1 MDLVVPLIVM
11 PIPTLIAGL
20 VVVKTIQLRKAARWV
35 QGEARIT
42 SSKVVTTRHRFQGEA
57 EQVKNEPAVTY
68 EFAVGSETFHGKRI
82 SIGETPADGIEAAL
96 QRYSTGARVPV
107 FYDPQDPTNAVLERD
122 PPVKLGCLWAGAA
135 IGLLV
140 GAAVTLVFGEG
151 EALDELL
158 QHSFPRI
165 EHPLM
170 SLCVALM
177 GCFCLLIQWGMR
189 RQAAQAATW
198 PVVRGSIVSSKV
210 ESFRDAG
217 TRRTRGSL
225 LYRAV
230 VEYAYEVDG
239 RSFRGTRVGFGA
251 VVSSSLK
258 APAEAR
264 AARYVPGAPIDVHV
278 DPADPNNAVLELTI
292 AWNWALTL
300 IALAL
305 FGIAAF
311 AALHP

>member
-20 VVVKTIQLRKAARWV
+20 VVFKSIQVRKAARWV

-57 EQVKNEPAVTY
+57 IKVKNEPSVTY
-68 EFAVGSETFHGKRI
+68 EYAVGAETFHGDRI
-82 SIGETPADGIEAAL
+82 SFGDTPADGIEAAL
-96 QRYSTGARVPV
+96 KRYSTGVRVPV
-107 FYDPQDPTNAVLERD
+107 FYDPKDPTESVLDRD
-122 PPVKLGCLWAGAA
+122 SPVKLGCLWAGAA
-135 IGLLV
+135 IALLV
-140 GAAVTLVFGEG
+140 GAGVTLVFGEG
-151 EALDELL
+151 EAIDEVL
-158 QHSFPRI
+158 QRSLPRV

-170 SLCVALM
+170 SICVALM

-189 RQAAQAATW
+189 RQAAQAAAW

-210 ESFRDAG
+210 ESFRDSG
-217 TRRTRGSL
+217 TRRARGST

-239 RSFRGTRVGFGA
+239 RPYRGTRVGFGA
-251 VVSSSLK
+251 VVSSSFK

-264 AARYVPGAPIDVHV
+264 AERYVPGAPVDVHV
-278 DPADPNNAVLELTI
+278 DPADPNNAVLDLTI
-292 AWNWALTL
+292 AWNWALPL

-305 FGIAAF
+305 FGVAAY